1 MSGKRSTSSPEALR
15 GFRRELVSF
24 RRSLGRGTVAT
35 LALFVVAT
43 LFGATAASAYWP
55 ATGTGSTTAA
65 VATLAP
71 PTNVTVPATS
81 NSNVAVSWTAST
93 GTPAPTGYYVTRITG
108 ATSMLACGSSPAA
121 PITGTS
127 CTDASVPEATH
138 RYVVTAV
145 HRSWT
150 AASAASWNVTVDNI
164 NTINFIVQPAA
175 SVTAGS
181 SLQSVTVELR
191 TAFGFKLLMSGV
203 QVTIGIGNNP
213 AGGTL
218 AGTLTATTNI
228 WGEAT
233 FSGLSIT
240 KAGTGYTLLA
250 SSPGYSGAVSSA
262 FTVTAAAASKL
273 AITSNIAG
281 AASNTAN
288 IGPVTVER
296 QDTYGNPV
304 TTGSTAVTLA
314 SESAGTKIF
323 AAAANSTIGIT
334 TVTIAAGSSSASFF
348 YGDTKAGTPTITATP
363 AVTGLTAASKP
374 ATISAAA
381 ASQLIYG
388 QQPTSTGKGT
398 IIAPAVTVLILDQFG
413 NQTLSSANVA
423 IAKTDNGGNL
433 TGTLTKAAVNG
444 VATFSDLIING
455 KNLGTTLT
463 VSSTGLASAVSAT
476 FNIN

>member
-1 MSGKRSTSSPEALR
+1 MSGKRNTSSPEAPH

-24 RRSLGRGTVAT
+24 RRSFGHGTVAA
-35 LALFVVAT
+35 LALFVAAT

-55 ATGTGSTTAA
+55 ATGTGNTTAA

-108 ATSMLACGSSPAA
+108 ATSMPACGSSPAA

-127 CTDASVPEATH
+127 CTDASVPEGTH
-138 RYVVTAV
+138 SYVVTAV

-150 AASAASWNVTVDNI
+150 AVSAASGNVTVANL

-175 SVTAGS
+175 SVVAGS

-191 TAFGFKLLMSGV
+191 TALGIKLLMSGV

-233 FSGLSIT
+233 FTGLSIT

-250 SSPGYSGAVSSA
+250 SSSGYSGSVSTP

-273 AITSNIAG
+273 AITSPASIAG
-281 AASNTAN
+281 TASATAN
-288 IGPVTVER
+288 IGAITVER
-296 QDTYGNPV
+296 QDTYGNTV
-304 TTGSTAVTLA
+304 TTGSTTVTLA
-314 SESAGTKIF
+314 STSTGTKVF
-323 AAAANSTIGIT
+323 AAAANGIPTIT
-334 TVTIAAGSSSASFF
+334 TVTIAAGSASASFF
-348 YGDTKAGTPTITATP
+348 YGDTKAGTPTITAT
-363 AVTGLTAASKP
+363 AAGLTAASKP
-374 ATISAAA
+374 ATITAAA
-381 ASQLIYG
+381 ASQLVYG
-388 QQPTSTGKGT
+388 QQPTSTTKGT
-398 IIAPAVTVLILDQFG
+398 IIAPPVTVLVLDQFG
-413 NQTLSSANVA
+413 NQTLSSASVS

-433 TGTLTKAAVNG
+433 TGTLTKTAVSG
-444 VATFSDLIING
+444 AATFSDLVVNG
-455 KNLGTTLT
+455 KNLGITLT
-463 VSSTGLASAVSAT
+463 ASSAGLPSVISTT

>member
-1 MSGKRSTSSPEALR
+1 MSGKRNTSSPEAPR
-15 GFRRELVSF
+15 GFRRELVLF
-24 RRSLGRGTVAT
+24 RRSFGRGTVAA

-55 ATGTGSTTAA
+55 AIGTGSTTAA

-81 NSNVAVSWTAST
+81 ASNVSVAWTASA
-93 GTPAPTGYYVTRITG
+93 GTPAPTGYYVTRVTG

-121 PITGTS
+121 PITGTA
-127 CTDASVPEATH
+127 CTDTSVPEGTH
-138 RYVVTAV
+138 SYVVTAV

-150 AASAASWNVTVDNI
+150 AVSAASGNVTVDNRD
-164 NTINFIVQPAA
+164 TINFIVQPGAT
-175 SVTAGS
+175 VTAGS

-191 TAFGFKLLMSGV
+191 TALGLKLLTPGV

-250 SSPGYSGAVSSA
+250 SSPGYAGGVSTD
-262 FTVTAAAASKL
+262 FTVTAAAANKL
-273 AITSNIAG
+273 AITSPASIAG
-281 AASNTAN
+281 TASATAN
-288 IGPVTVER
+288 IGAITVER

-304 TTGSTAVTLA
+304 TTGSTTVTLA
-314 SESAGTKIF
+314 SNSTGTKLF
-323 AAAANSTIGIT
+323 AATTGGTTIT

-348 YGDTKAGTPTITATP
+348 YGDTKAGTPNITATT
-363 AVTGLTAASKP
+363 AGLTAVSKP
-374 ATISAAA
+374 ATITAAA
-381 ASQLIYG
+381 ASQLVYG
-388 QQPTSTGKGT
+388 QQPTSTTKGT
-398 IIAPAVTVLILDQFG
+398 IIAPPVTVLILDQFG
-413 NQTLSSANVA
+413 NQTLSAASVS
-423 IAKTDNGGNL
+423 IAKTDHGNNM
-433 TGTLTKAAVNG
+433 TGLLTKTAVNG
-444 VATFSDLIING
+444 VATFSDLAITG
-455 KNLGTTLT
+455 KNTGITLT
-463 VSSTGLASAVSAT
+463 ASSTGLTSVISTA
-476 FNIN
+476 FNIS